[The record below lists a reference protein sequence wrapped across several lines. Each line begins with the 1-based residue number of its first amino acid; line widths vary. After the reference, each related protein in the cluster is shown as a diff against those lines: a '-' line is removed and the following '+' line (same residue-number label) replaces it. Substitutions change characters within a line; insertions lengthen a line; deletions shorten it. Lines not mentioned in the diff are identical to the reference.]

1 MEYTSD
7 INKITSIQNLKYNT
21 PRKVIPVETQ
31 NKEKELRKVMTDFAV
46 PDPKIVGK
54 LPKGGIQLDFVGHAD
69 ITRILI
75 EVDPYWSWE
84 PCGWNNGR
92 PAIHVENGIATMWGW
107 LTIHGKE
114 MLGVG
119 SVKADKME
127 LDKELVGDFLRNA
140 SMRFGIAL
148 SLWTKQEWEDLGGKP
163 APQKQTGQMSKP
175 APKDDTPTEDTLLTP
190 QQIDGFTKACT
201 KEDLNPMTIYKAAN
215 VRFGF
220 AKQSDLAA
228 LRKAFSEAKKA
239 KEAE

>member
-1 MEYTSD
+1 
-7 INKITSIQNLKYNT
+7 
-21 PRKVIPVETQ
+21 
-31 NKEKELRKVMTDFAV
+31 
-46 PDPKIVGK
+46 
-54 LPKGGIQLDFVGHAD
+54 
-69 ITRILI
+69 
-75 EVDPYWSWE
+75 
-84 PCGWNNGR
+84 
-92 PAIHVENGIATMWGW
+92 MWGW

-175 APKDDTPTEDTLLTP
+175 APKDDAPTEDTLLTP